1 MKRTIGSMG
10 LLVWMAVAVQAQ
22 SVVPLPPFTVY
33 GMAKS
38 WNGRAFS
45 SNDNASVIAKIGGVE
60 VDRCAAVAGVYPDL
74 NYRIHIP
81 MASAPAPGKGSTGD
95 PIAFEVIYDGQPHA
109 VPPGETPPVVGQTGM
124 AMACNLVVG
133 TDVDGDGMPDE
144 YENLLLPYYL
154 EADRGTNI
162 WAILPTD
169 DFDGDGYSNDQEFMA
184 GTIPVEESDFLKI
197 DEFRKSS
204 AGLMALKFLSAPG
217 RTYAVPQTENLVS
230 GSWTA
235 SELSLATNAPPSQAF
250 YSSAADAYVT
260 LYLLPTNNVSF
271 RLDVK

>member
-1 MKRTIGSMG
+1 MKIVTGSMG
-10 LLVWMAVAVQAQ
+10 LLVGMAMAAHAQ
-22 SVVPLPPFTVY
+22 TVVSLPPFTVY
-33 GMAKS
+33 GVAKS
-38 WNGRAFS
+38 WNGRAYS
-45 SNDNASVIAKIGGVE
+45 SNDNATVIAKINGME
-60 VDRCAAVAGVYPDL
+60 MDRCNVVSGIYPDL

-81 MASAPAPGKGSTGD
+81 MASAPVPGKGSTGD
-95 PIAFEVIYDGQPHA
+95 PIAFEVLYDGQTHA

-144 YENLLLPYYL
+144 YENLLLPYYV
-154 EADRGTNI
+154 EAGRGTNI

-169 DFDGDGYSNDQEFMA
+169 DFDGDGYSNEQELWA

-197 DEFRKSS
+197 DDFRKSS
-204 AGLMALKFLSAPG
+204 AGLMALKFLAAPG
-217 RTYAVPQTENLVS
+217 RTYEVPQTEHLVS
-230 GSWTA
+230 HSWTA
-235 SELSLATNAPPSQAF
+235 SELSLATNVPPSQPF
-250 YSSAADAYVT
+250 YSSPSDAYVT